1 MCLLKKPK
9 PRDYWSTSDV
19 ISTPFPGSV
28 MSRSRFTAVLCSSH
42 FNDCAMY
49 IPRNGPGHDPV
60 YKIRPFLEHLLT
72 YFRKLF
78 SPYENL
84 IIDEGVCG
92 FRERVVSRLY
102 IKSKPDNYGIKKFT
116 LCDSKTG
123 YVLHA

>member
-1 MCLLKKPK
+1 
-9 PRDYWSTSDV
+9 
-19 ISTPFPGSV
+19 
-28 MSRSRFTAVLCSSH
+28 
-42 FNDCAMY
+42 MY

-92 FRERVVSRLY
+92 FSERVVSRLY